1 MKTLFKPL
9 SLTLILACLA
19 LFQHAYAQDEN
30 TYVVDRTNAFYFA
43 LGRIAID
50 DEVAFLEGIEDTATY
65 FRLGWE
71 GQSDAWL
78 YGAGLSGYL
87 YSDNEGFSVLV
98 EEEFSGD
105 VSTAGSDANAFNFY
119 AEGGYSHDLS
129 AFAFVDFIGGMEI
142 VLISERSVSNC
153 SNCPSQDIDVG
164 SGLFVAP
171 RLRLMAGNGFT
182 FAISY
187 TQYLTGDTENA
198 FAANF
203 GWTY

>member
-1 MKTLFKPL
+1 MKALLKPL
-9 SLTLILACLA
+9 SLTLALSSLS
-19 LFQHAYAQDEN
+19 LFQSAYAQDEE
-30 TYVVDRTNAFYFA
+30 TSVVDKTNAFYFA
-43 LGRIAID
+43 LGRIGID
-50 DEVAFLEGIEDTATY
+50 DEVAFMEGIEDTATY
-65 FRLGWE
+65 FRFGWE

-98 EEEFSGD
+98 EEEWSND

-129 AFAFVDFIGGMEI
+129 EFAFIDILGGVEM

-153 SNCPSQDIDVG
+153 SNCPSEDIDVG
-164 SGLFVAP
+164 SGFFVAP
-171 RLRLMAGNGFT
+171 RLRLMAANGFT
-182 FAISY
+182 FAVTY
-187 TQYLTGDTENA
+187 TQYLTGDTESA